1 MAKRKLLDLVTLFGR
16 GILDD
21 LSGPA
26 KNKVISE
33 IDRSISPADKLPK
46 SFSNM
51 SLTGLR
57 PSQQPVKEML
67 DPLEYSKTKLTRPI
81 EAYEGTITPTNKPL
95 LPKKTITL
103 EDLEG
108 GYLLP
113 LYGDRSS
120 GAGLLTQ
127 VGNIPLQ
134 RSYNLDGGIDFM
146 RGPANQADDVI
157 WASGAGVM
165 KPLASK
171 AKEILEKTGKPV
183 YGTTISMLPNALD
196 FAKFTPRV
204 AADLMQQFMT
214 KKSAKV
220 FDAELRTRKG
230 MSDWVGIHSDKL
242 DDWLKN
248 ATPDQNKTFLR
259 FADSDEARKNYEA
272 VPDAVGAARYAV
284 TDPSQYSL
292 PSGYAGASVGRF
304 TKGILDNPT
313 VPHSSYSTQAKG
325 VYEGGLEVPIK
336 HDELFRDAF
345 NKYYSP
351 NYVNLAGQKG
361 GLSGANAT
369 YAHKTQNTPQLVD
382 AELVDNYMKRLEQ
395 VKSLGLLD

>member
-1 MAKRKLLDLVTLFGR
+1 
-16 GILDD
+16 
-21 LSGPA
+21 
-26 KNKVISE
+26 
-33 IDRSISPADKLPK
+33 
-46 SFSNM
+46 
-51 SLTGLR
+51 
-57 PSQQPVKEML
+57 
-67 DPLEYSKTKLTRPI
+67 
-81 EAYEGTITPTNKPL
+81 
-95 LPKKTITL
+95 
-103 EDLEG
+103 
-108 GYLLP
+108 
-113 LYGDRSS
+113 
-120 GAGLLTQ
+120 
-127 VGNIPLQ
+127 
-134 RSYNLDGGIDFM
+134 
-146 RGPANQADDVI
+146 
-157 WASGAGVM
+157 
-165 KPLASK
+165 
-171 AKEILEKTGKPV
+171 
-183 YGTTISMLPNALD
+183 
-196 FAKFTPRV
+196 
-204 AADLMQQFMT
+204 MT
-214 KKSAKV
+214 KKAAKV
-220 FDAELRTRKG
+220 FDAELKTRKG

-259 FADSDEARKNYEA
+259 FADSDEARKKYGA

-292 PSGYAGASVGRF
+292 PSGRAGASVGRF

-369 YAHKTQNTPQLVD
+369 YAHKTQNVPQLVD

-395 VKSLGLLD
+395 IKSLGLLD

>member
-1 MAKRKLLDLVTLFGR
+1 MAKRLLTDLVELFGR
-16 GILDD
+16 GILNTFSD
-21 LSGPA
+21 PA
-26 KNKVISE
+26 KNKIISE

-57 PSQQPVKEML
+57 PSQQPIKEML
-67 DPLEYSKTKLTRPI
+67 DPLEYSERKLTRPI
-81 EAYEGTITPTNKPL
+81 EAYKGTITPTNKPL
-95 LPKKTITL
+95 KPKKTITL

-120 GAGLLTQ
+120 GGGLLTQ

-134 RSYNLDGGIDFM
+134 RSYNLDGGFDFM
-146 RGPANQADDVI
+146 RGQANQADDVI

-165 KPLASK
+165 KPLAND
-171 AKEILEKTGKPV
+171 AQAILEKTGNPV
-183 YGTTISMLPNALD
+183 YGTSISMLPNALD

-214 KKSAKV
+214 KKAAKV

-230 MSDWVGIHSDKL
+230 MSGWVGIHSDKL

-248 ATPDQNKTFLR
+248 ATPDQNKMFLR
-259 FADSDEARKNYEA
+259 FADSKEARKNYGA

-284 TDPSQYSL
+284 TDPSQYNL
-292 PSGYAGASVGRF
+292 PSGYAGTSIGRF
-304 TKGILDNPT
+304 TKGILENPT
-313 VPHSSYSTQAKG
+313 VPHSTYPIQAKG
-325 VYEGGLEVPIK
+325 VYKGGLEVPIK

-351 NYVNLAGQKG
+351 NYINLKGQKG
-361 GLSGANAT
+361 ALDSAKAT

-395 VKSLGLLD
+395 IKSLGLLD